1 MIMQRHHR
9 MSGPVWAGLT
19 LLILA
24 SLLSA
29 CVGISQEVPAPA
41 PAETAQIGMANP
53 ASVFCEE
60 QGGQLEIRTG
70 ADGGQYGVC
79 LFPDG
84 SECEEWAFY
93 RGECQPGAPGEVEI
107 ANPAAV
113 YCQEQGGQVEIRTGA
128 DGDQYGVCL
137 FPDGSECDDWAF
149 YRGECQP
156 GAGAAPTPTLPGA
169 LAPDA
174 TVEEI
179 LAVIQLPADAYSG
192 EPALLPLTTPEGSAP
207 LWALYSTGMRNY
219 ELDPVPAHFLALFT
233 KDDAGWREV
242 TRIDLS
248 ASPDSGAEQMEPAPD
263 FIDPNGV
270 RQVAI
275 EPSRLWLTVDG
286 GVGAHSGVFQL
297 LSFDGEALALEL
309 AGLAASPGAGYV
321 ADING
326 DGQNEVVL
334 NATEPY
340 IFCYACGVRHPYFT
354 IYTWVGDALA
364 EVEISALMM
373 GQRGTPVDELNS
385 QAVALAQAGLWADAL
400 AKIDEA
406 VALAGDDDPPTPAGS
421 LRWNQALIRLN
432 HDALLA
438 AARESAYPL
447 LSQVFYGDY
456 AAAVDLMRPYSVT
469 QIFSAET
476 PLIVGTAAEGW
487 QPELSSYLL
496 SSADAALAVQPE
508 LAPAT
513 FVRAWGRYLADPAS
527 PLVILDVTRAAELAP
542 DDALFS
548 AAAAAQPA
556 LPAPTAQ
563 DSQEPA
569 VRIRFAAGGVSATVP
584 GNLTAGQVRQYVLA
598 ASEGQTMTVSVAS
611 PNNDVVLAVWGAD
624 GTVLLSDHAGA
635 TEWQGQL
642 PATQDY
648 YIGLSGATEP
658 TLFRLTV
665 AIPPLAQ

>member
-1 MIMQRHHR
+1 MNGRSI
-9 MSGPVWAGLT
+9 A
-19 LLILA
+19 
-24 SLLSA
+24 
-29 CVGISQEVPAPA
+29 
-41 PAETAQIGMANP
+41 
-53 ASVFCEE
+53 
-60 QGGQLEIRTG
+60 
-70 ADGGQYGVC
+70 
-79 LFPDG
+79 
-84 SECEEWAFY
+84 
-93 RGECQPGAPGEVEI
+93 GECR
-107 ANPAAV
+107 PA
-113 YCQEQGGQVEIRTGA
+113 GQ
-128 DGDQYGVCL
+128 
-137 FPDGSECDDWAF
+137 
-149 YRGECQP
+149 
-156 GAGAAPTPTLPGA
+156 AAPTPTLAGVT
-169 LAPDA
+169 APDA
-174 TVEEI
+174 AVEEL
-179 LAVIQLPADAYSG
+179 LALMQLPADAYSDV
-192 EPALLPLTTPEGSAP
+192 PALLPLTAPEDGPP
-207 LWALYSTGMRNY
+207 LWALFSTGMRNY
-219 ELDPVPAHFLALFT
+219 ELDPVPAHFLAIFT
-233 KDDAGWREV
+233 KDDAGWREL

-248 ASPDSGAEQMEPAPD
+248 APASAEQMEPAPD
-263 FIDPNGV
+263 YVDPGGV

-275 EPSRLWLTVDG
+275 DPSRIWLTVDG
-286 GVGAHSGVFQL
+286 GVGAHSGTFQL
-297 LSFDGEALALEL
+297 LSFDGQTLALEL
-309 AGLAASPGAGYV
+309 AGQAASPGAGYV
-321 ADING
+321 ADIND

-334 NATEPY
+334 NTTEPY
-340 IFCYACGVRHPYFT
+340 IFCYACGVRHPY
-354 IYTWVGDALA
+354 YQVYDWLGDALTP
-364 EVEISALMM
+364 VEISALMM

-438 AARESAYPL
+438 AARDSAYPL

-469 QIFSAET
+469 QIFSPDS
-476 PLIVGTAAEGW
+476 PLVVGTAAEGW

-496 SSADAALAVQPE
+496 SSAEAALAVQPE
-508 LAPAT
+508 LAPAY

-527 PLVILDVTRAAELAP
+527 PLVIQDVTRAAELAP
-542 DDALFS
+542 EDALFS

-556 LPAPTAQ
+556 LPAPAAQ

-569 VRIRFAAGGVSATVP
+569 VRLHFAAGGTSATVP
-584 GNLTAGQVRQYVLA
+584 GNLAVGQVRRYVLA

-658 TLFRLTV
+658 ALFRLTV